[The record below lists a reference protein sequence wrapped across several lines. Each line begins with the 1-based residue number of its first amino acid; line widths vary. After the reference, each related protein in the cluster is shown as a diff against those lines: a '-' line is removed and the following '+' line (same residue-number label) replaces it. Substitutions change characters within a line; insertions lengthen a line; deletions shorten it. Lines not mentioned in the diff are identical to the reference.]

1 MGIQRFSKLVFF
13 LIGHSKKSAH
23 TPLWNRHGRFHPEDN
38 AYNEWPFT
46 QAGRRV

>member
-23 TPLWNRHGRFHPEDN
+23 TPLWIRCDGFHSEDN
-38 AYNEWPFT
+38 AYNGWPFT
-46 QAGRRV
+46 QAGRRA